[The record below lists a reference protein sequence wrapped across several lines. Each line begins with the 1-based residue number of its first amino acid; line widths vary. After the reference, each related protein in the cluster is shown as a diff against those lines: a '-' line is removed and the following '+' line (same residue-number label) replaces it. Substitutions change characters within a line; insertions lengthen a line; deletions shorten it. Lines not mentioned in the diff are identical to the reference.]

1 MITGTLRPIHLI
13 GIVFAVAM
21 LYQSIQLVRKRKGTI
36 FEFLLWSSFGIFLL
50 LLSLGDLVTL
60 LGIYEAVSTIL
71 GLLGFGSGVTG
82 LLVMSNLA
90 LLMML
95 FYTFVKVK
103 TNRKELYDLNQE
115 IALVELENKDKK

>member
-1 MITGTLRPIHLI
+1 MIASTFRPIHLI
-13 GIVFAVAM
+13 GIVFAVAL
-21 LYQSIQLVRKRKGTI
+21 LYQSIRLVRKGKGTV

-60 LGIYEAVSTIL
+60 LGVYQVVSTTL

-115 IALVELENKDKK
+115 IALVNIEQDDKE

>member
-1 MITGTLRPIHLI
+1 MISGIVRPIHLI
-13 GIVFAVAM
+13 GIVFAVAL
-21 LYQSIQLVRKRKGTI
+21 LYQSIRLVRKRKGTV

-60 LGIYEAVSTIL
+60 LGIYELISTTL
-71 GLLGFGSGVTG
+71 RLLGFGSGVTG
-82 LLVMSNLA
+82 LLVISNLS

-103 TNRKELYDLNQE
+103 TNRKQIYDLNQE
-115 IALVELENKDKK
+115 IALVELEQDDD

>member
-1 MITGTLRPIHLI
+1 MIAGTLRPIHLI
-13 GIVFAVAM
+13 GIVFAVAL
-21 LYQSIQLVRKRKGTI
+21 LYQSIRLVRKRKGTV
-36 FEFLLWSSFGIFLL
+36 FEFLLWSSFGTFLL

-60 LGIYEAVSTIL
+60 LGVYQVVSTTL

-82 LLVMSNLA
+82 LLVISNLS

-103 TNRKELYDLNQE
+103 TNRKQIYDLNQE
-115 IALVELENKDKK
+115 IALVELEQDDD